1 MAGYFYILSNASN
14 KVIYKGST
22 TDIIKRTYEHK
33 NHLIKNSFTSKY
45 NVTKLVYFE
54 IYDDIRDARGREVQI
69 GKWSRAKKDKL
80 INKMNPERKDL
91 YRDLI

>member
-1 MAGYFYILSNASN
+1 MPGYFYILSNASN
-14 KVIYKGST
+14 KVIYKDST

-33 NHLIKNSFTSKY
+33 NHLIKNSFTAKY

-54 IYDDIRDARGREVQI
+54 AYDDIRDARGREVQI

-80 INKMNPERKDL
+80 INKMNPEWKDL
-91 YRDLI
+91 YWDLI